1 MGRARKPVVEQP
13 EIVLTRGMPLVLGE
27 APNGKA
33 LSAAFLADFAR
44 DYDEHGKAIF
54 ELMRQ
59 RYPTVYFNT
68 LVKLA
73 QVLKIEVGPVGAFD
87 RPATTAEA
95 LDRLEQR
102 AGPQARAMLEQF
114 LEHVKEVEAKYREEQ
129 NPGSARH
136 LRGSRAADRTLV
148 LR

>member
-44 DYDEHGKAIF
+44 DYESYGKAIF

-59 RYPTVYFNT
+59 RYPTVYFNA

-102 AGPQARAMLEQF
+102 AGPQARQMLEQF
-114 LEHVKEVEAKYREEQ
+114 LEQVKEVEANYREEE
-129 NPGSARH
+129 SA
-136 LRGSRAADRTLV
+136 D
-148 LR
+148 

>member
-73 QVLKIEVGPVGAFD
+73 QVLKIEVGPLGAFD
-87 RPATTAEA
+87 RPASTAEA

-114 LEHVKEVEAKYREEQ
+114 LEQVKEVEVKYREEE
-129 NPGSARH
+129 ST
-136 LRGSRAADRTLV
+136 D
-148 LR
+148 

>member
-1 MGRARKPVVEQP
+1 M
-13 EIVLTRGMPLVLGE
+13 VLGE

-87 RPATTAEA
+87 RPASTAEA

-114 LEHVKEVEAKYREEQ
+114 LEQVKEVEAKYREEE
-129 NPGSARH
+129 SA
-136 LRGSRAADRTLV
+136 D
-148 LR
+148 

>member
-44 DYDEHGKAIF
+44 DYESYGKAIF

-59 RYPTVYFNT
+59 RYPVVYFNFG
-68 LVKLA
+68 
-73 QVLKIEVGPVGAFD
+73 E
-87 RPATTAEA
+87 
-95 LDRLEQR
+95 
-102 AGPQARAMLEQF
+102 ARASFED
-114 LEHVKEVEAKYREEQ
+114 RGW
-129 NPGSARH
+129 PG
-136 LRGSRAADRTLV
+136 GCF
-148 LR
+148 